1 MASRHSAWFK
11 EVPLVKEKISI
22 PGAAK
27 AMYLTYLG
35 ALLVVLYTGFNIVK
49 PFLEGWRY
57 PWATSFAANLNL
69 TFIWVLGLVSLV
81 YLYYASLGRP
91 RGWKE
96 PLGWAR
102 IILALLGIWFFFLS
116 YAVLFPRGWM
126 SWLVSWIGGYN
137 DTLGLY
143 RLFLPIMIIVNSL
156 YILAYYF
163 IRQYGGEK
171 KGDVAIQTGKEV
183 A

>member
-1 MASRHSAWFK
+1 M
-11 EVPLVKEKISI
+11 KEKISI

-49 PFLEGWRY
+49 PFLSGWRY
-57 PWATSFAANLNL
+57 PWATSFAADLN
-69 TFIWVLGLVSLV
+69 FAAIWVLGLTSLV
-81 YLYYASLGRP
+81 FLYYVSLGRP
-91 RGWKE
+91 KGWKE
-96 PLGWAR
+96 PLVWAR
-102 IILALLGIWFFFLS
+102 IILALLAIWFFFLS

-126 SWLVSWIGGYN
+126 SWLVSGIGGYN

-143 RLFLPIMIIVNSL
+143 HLFLTIMVIVNSL
-156 YILAYYF
+156 YILGYYF
-163 IRQYGGEK
+163 TRQYGGGK
-171 KGDVAIQTGKEV
+171 KGDVAMESGKEV